1 MRLHDLGENER
12 MAQTKKFMNT
22 LIELIFGLVL
32 LPVAASLIAT
42 TLANE
47 DLANDTNYAII
58 AIIIGVVMIFL
69 ALGLVYSVI
78 KKLF

>member
-1 MRLHDLGENER
+1 
-12 MAQTKKFMNT
+12 MAKYTKKFMDT

-47 DLANDTNYAII
+47 DLQNDSNYAVIS
-58 AIIIGVVMIFL
+58 IIIGIILIFV
-69 ALGLVYSVI
+69 ALGLVYHVI
-78 KKLF
+78 KQLF